1 MNSIDILIYRIF
13 MVFEEGL
20 PKSFLKDFQLL
31 CIAISLIHLSLS
43 VLPIAIIGHAVAGF
57 NSNNFLI

>member
-1 MNSIDILIYRIF
+1 

-20 PKSFLKDFQLL
+20 PKPFLNDFQLL